1 MWLSYIDVFLH
12 FYFVI
17 WKSYSS
23 AYLLRYRELADD
35 LRILTCD
42 VTKRAFRRSL
52 GLKCEDVLL
61 HTDKTLQ
68 RWERVNQEIIVLIW
82 NYRWKV
88 NYVCL
93 ALLSAFYKIVFFIW
107 LFLHW
112 AQYICL
118 KWLCS
123 AEAILEE
130 GFMSWSEDIKEVWT
144 SDLSI
149 SLDFKI
155 AIFLLFKHLSL
166 ELQYDYSVFLSG
178 RYYCIE
184 TISLLNLL
192 VVILS

>member
-23 AYLLRYRELADD
+23 AYLLRHRKLADD
-35 LRILTCD
+35 LRIPTSD

-82 NYRWKV
+82 NYRWKSQL
-88 NYVCL
+88 CMSSL
-93 ALLSAFYKIVFFIW
+93 TFCIQQVFFIQ

-130 GFMSWSEDIKEVWT
+130 SFMSWSEDIKEIWIF
-144 SDLSI
+144 DLSI

-155 AIFLLFKHLSL
+155 SIFLLFKHLSL
-166 ELQYDYSVFLSG
+166 ELQYNYSVFLSG

-184 TISLLNLL
+184 TISLFNLL
-192 VVILS
+192 LVILS